1 MRVAVLKG
9 GSSLERQVSLRS
21 GGRVEEALERLGHE
35 ALSVDVGT
43 DLIARLR
50 SDEPDVAFLALHGR
64 NGEDGTV
71 QELLEILGIPYTGSG
86 VLACIRCMDKVLA
99 KHLLVEAG
107 VPTPEFFAFSELA
120 FRELGAG
127 EALPQ
132 IEERLAF
139 PIVVKPAAQGSA
151 LGIKFARTAD
161 DVPSALV
168 NAFSYDDKVLLERH
182 IDGRELAVSMIERNG
197 EPHALPIV
205 EALPRDEDF
214 FDFEARYEIGRTE
227 YRCPPD
233 LSDAETA
240 AVEDAARATWTALGC
255 QGFARADI
263 MLPEGGEPQVLEV
276 NVTPGLTET
285 SLLPMACEA
294 GDIGFD
300 QFVERALELA
310 LDRISASTA

>member
-35 ALSVDVGT
+35 ALPVDVGT
-43 DLIARLR
+43 DLIGRLR
-50 SDEPDVAFLALHGR
+50 SDDPDVAFLALHGR

-99 KHLLVEAG
+99 KHLLVEVG

-161 DVPSALV
+161 DVPAALV

-182 IDGRELAVSMIERNG
+182 IDGRELAVSMIEQGG
-197 EPHALPIV
+197 EPQALPIV
-205 EALPRDEDF
+205 EAVPRDEDF

-227 YRCPPD
+227 YRCPPE
-233 LSDAETA
+233 LSDAETG
-240 AVEDAARATWTALGC
+240 AVEEAARATWTALGC

-294 GDIGFD
+294 AGIGFD